1 MLFEYDY
8 CGIMFRNPFAYDNKQ
23 NYHCATMLLNA
34 LSSYITTYRP
44 KEEHTSE
51 SIYKLLV
58 ANSEQ
63 RYIGDSPFAI
73 NGKGSLLDAIFE
85 ELRMK
90 VPCCIELEYYK
101 IFKAFPLKQQ
111 LSVIATLM
119 AENFSLREKAIENFL
134 KKSKDPFV
142 TNKE

>member
-1 MLFEYDY
+1 MSYIDNNY
-8 CGIMFRNPFAYDNKQ
+8 HGITFRNPFINDGDDSQ
-23 NYHCATMLLNA
+23 VFWCAEMLLNA

-63 RYIGDSPFAI
+63 KFIHDSPFAI
-73 NGKGSLLDAIFE
+73 NGKGSLLDLIFE
-85 ELRMK
+85 EHRRK

-101 IFKAFPLKQQ
+101 IFKAFPLEQQ
-111 LSVIATLM
+111 LSVITTLM
-119 AENFSLREKAIENFL
+119 ARNFDLRGKAIENL
-134 KKSKDPFV
+134 IKNQK
-142 TNKE
+142 TCL